1 MTFSSSLRPG
11 RNGSI
16 FASSSPM
23 HRRRVAGF
31 PADEGFTII
40 ELLVVLLIMGI
51 LMAIA
56 VPMFSST
63 GAYADDSS
71 AQSDLANAG
80 NESNRSEVAI
90 LVGNYNKYCRNSLRC
105 FYNKNRYIIVFLSI
119 DSSSIYLYNGFM
131 STAEGVKRDSTV
143 RCLLFSAFPGVRYK
157 SHGLTNGGK
166 RIKIGRKSGMSVD
179 SMEESGMTLVEVLV
193 SLMLILIVLV
203 PSAEFMLS
211 GLKAEAAQRYRVAA
225 TALAQG
231 QLAALQGPAF
241 STVDY
246 PATSP
251 YNNPPNP
258 GVSTT
263 PSWCDTGGD
272 GFQCS
277 PPKTTTIPSCGLLS
291 SSLSTYPPLAHQ
303 CRFQLAG
310 QSRSVIYTFTYGVT
324 WEPTAGSQQIPAEG
338 GPGALQ
344 SPPDYFTAGCA
355 PSYPGIP
362 GSTSQSL
369 GVEPTSFQ
377 IDLNVDITWT
387 PPQPPAARPAAP
399 QQVQVSGSRSIPLH
413 YFDSGKGNIVVW
425 GLKPGSS
432 ISASNA
438 KNSYSTTAFSSNKQS
453 DCAVLFNVN
462 PGTYTVDGVPGV
474 DITPDTSSG
483 EFTACVGVAPGA
495 SGFTATS
502 QPPGPPTSNKNFSPP
517 NFSPPFVGCQYFGVT
532 S

>member
-1 MTFSSSLRPG
+1 MKIMTFSSSLRPG

-131 STAEGVKRDSTV
+131 SAAEGVKRDSTV
-143 RCLLFSAFPGVRYK
+143 RCLLFSTFLGVRYK

-241 STVDY
+241 STVYY

-462 PGTYTVDGVPGV
+462 PGTYTVDGVTGV
-474 DITPDTSSG
+474 NVTPDTSSG

-495 SGFTATS
+495 SKFTATS
-502 QPPGPPTSNKNFSPP
+502 QPPGPPASKKFY
-517 NFSPPFVGCQYFGVT
+517 PPFVGCQYFGVT

>member
-1 MTFSSSLRPG
+1 MG
-11 RNGSI
+11 
-16 FASSSPM
+16 
-23 HRRRVAGF
+23 VAWR
-31 PADEGFTII
+31 
-40 ELLVVLLIMGI
+40 
-51 LMAIA
+51 
-56 VPMFSST
+56 
-63 GAYADDSS
+63 
-71 AQSDLANAG
+71 G
-80 NESNRSEVAI
+80 NESVWSKIAI
-90 LVGNYNKYCRNSLRC
+90 LVGNYNKYCSNSLRC
-105 FYNKNRYIIVFLSI
+105 FYNKNRYIIVSPSI
-119 DSSSIYLYNGFM
+119 DSSRIDLYNGFM
-131 STAEGVKRDSTV
+131 STAEGVKRDSMVVLYTG
-143 RCLLFSAFPGVRYK
+143 RLLSSAFLGVRYK
-157 SHGLTNGGK
+157 SHGLANGGK
-166 RIKIGRKSGMSVD
+166 RIKIATRSG
-179 SMEESGMTLVEVLV
+179 MEESGMTLVEVLV

-241 STVDY
+241 STVYY

-263 PSWCDTGGD
+263 PSWCDTDGD

-291 SSLSTYPPLAHQ
+291 SSLSTYPPLVHQ

-310 QSRSVIYTFTYGVT
+310 QSRSVIYTFTYGVR

-377 IDLNVDITWT
+377 IDLSVGITWT
-387 PPQPPAARPAAP
+387 PPQPPTARSAAP

-432 ISASNA
+432 ISASNT
-438 KNSYSTTAFSSNKQS
+438 KNTYSTTAFSSNKQS

-462 PGTYTVDGVPGV
+462 PGTYTVDGVTGV
-474 DITPDTSSG
+474 DVTPDTSSG

-495 SGFTATS
+495 SKFTATS
-502 QPPGPPTSNKNFSPP
+502 QPPGPPTSKKFY
-517 NFSPPFVGCQYFGVT
+517 PPFVGCQYFGVT